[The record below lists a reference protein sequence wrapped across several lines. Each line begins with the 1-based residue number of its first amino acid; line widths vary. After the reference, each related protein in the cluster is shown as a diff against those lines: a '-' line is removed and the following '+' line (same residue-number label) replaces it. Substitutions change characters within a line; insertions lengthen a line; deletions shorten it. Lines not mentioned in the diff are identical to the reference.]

1 MTDTPA
7 SAPVKAKDSASV
19 LIIRDG
25 AVHDRYGALQ
35 ILMVKR
41 HQKIRFAGGAYV
53 FPGGKLDP
61 ADRALEEQDQKDAA
75 ADISAEFRGLRY
87 AALREVFEETGLVI
101 GTQAGQAINEAGR
114 AALDRDYRQAFLD
127 GSLTLADF
135 LAQSG
140 VTLDM
145 GDCYPFAHWITPEVY
160 PVRFDTRFYL
170 TVAPA
175 GQMPSPDG
183 HEITEVQWMYPM
195 KLVEESDGVLM
206 FPTMMNL
213 KMLGQARSVAEALDL
228 LGQREIVT
236 VTPEVIEGDKVSF
249 RKIPAAAGYEDV
261 DQTRTRT
268 AIDLK
273 NG

>member
-1 MTDTPA
+1 MSKT
-7 SAPVKAKDSASV
+7 PVKAKDSASV

-25 AVHDRYGALQ
+25 EQHPRYGSLQ

-61 ADRALEEQDQKDAA
+61 ADRALEEQDQRDAA
-75 ADISAEFRGLRY
+75 GDISAEFRGLRY

-101 GTQAGQAINEAGR
+101 GTKADQAIDETGR
-114 AALDRDYRQAFLD
+114 ALLDKNFRDRFLKKT
-127 GSLTLADF
+127 LTLAQF
-135 LAQSG
+135 LEESG
-140 VTLDM
+140 VRLDM
-145 GDCYPFAHWITPEVY
+145 GECYPFAHWITPEVY

-175 GQMPSPDG
+175 GQVPSPDG
-183 HEITEVQWMYPM
+183 HEITEVEWMYPM
-195 KLVEESDGVLM
+195 ALVEESDGVLM

-213 KMLGQARSVAEALDL
+213 KMLGQATSVREALAL
-228 LGQREIVT
+228 LARRDIVT
-236 VTPEVIEGDKVSF
+236 VTPEVVEGDKVNF
-249 RKIPAAAGYEDV
+249 RRIPDEAGYGEV